1 MLLTL
6 LQIHND
12 EMLSEICVCGKV
24 YFMLKCSILSTCTPL
39 LVCLNCRYPIY
50 IQYSYSTVFNTF
62 TVGNIV
68 YCVLIYICRPLLKR
82 FTKSHA
88 WPTFFLLHCPVLKLE
103 SQQLSSLVFS
113 LVDLHRLYGIIGS
126 LGSRFERR
134 RIQIPDSDI
143 AIITAAHY
151 TILSHLHGKYNKG
164 KQ

>member
-1 MLLTL
+1 MRMDHCNLSCCYPSTKWMITPHMNSTRVKSKMILGCQQHIGDPCGDPCSLLYSKY
-6 LQIHND
+6 IND

-88 WPTFFLLHCPVLKLE
+88 
-103 SQQLSSLVFS
+103 
-113 LVDLHRLYGIIGS
+113 
-126 LGSRFERR
+126 
-134 RIQIPDSDI
+134 
-143 AIITAAHY
+143 
-151 TILSHLHGKYNKG
+151 
-164 KQ
+164 